1 MDNHFPD
8 DMTYWAE
15 RPAVEFKNQQKP
27 RSKIYYKFVT
37 YFDVWNFPEID
48 KYKKITYYVLGIPV
62 YRKVK
67 KIKP

>member
-8 DMTYWAE
+8 DMTYWHDKPSVVRKHE
-15 RPAVEFKNQQKP
+15 RIANK
-27 RSKIYYKFVT
+27 RIYYKFVT

-48 KYKKITYYVLGIPV
+48 RYKKTTYYIFGYPV

-67 KIKP
+67 KINP

>member
-8 DMTYWAE
+8 DMTYWSE
-15 RPAVEFKNQQKP
+15 RPSVENQHNRKV
-27 RSKIYYKFVT
+27 RTKFYYKFVT

-48 KYKKITYYVLGIPV
+48 RYKKTTYYVWGVPV

-67 KIKP
+67 KLKP